1 MTSEERVATRAP
13 GSPTRVWQQPV
24 VAFLL
29 LGGAVLVTIAI
40 PPVYKAS
47 GLLLL
52 ESSQIPDERNVSGIT
67 GYADERVALLKQRV
81 MTRENLLRVVDEFG
95 LVPADQKQTASSS
108 DLVEYMHKHVSVDLV
123 DADPGRRRQGML
135 SIAFRVG
142 FEHNSAETALNVTNE
157 LVKLFLDENVR
168 TRTERAAET
177 TAFLTDE
184 AKKLRDDL
192 EKIEAKLAEYKQKY
206 GNALPEHLDLHLQ
219 MLERAE
225 ADSREVVRDL
235 RALEEERRFLDL
247 ELAAVRRGDSA
258 AGASGPAQE
267 LARARAELAAKRG
280 VYSPDHPDLKY
291 LERKV
296 ASLAGA
302 AGSGRDDTS
311 QVEQVRVE
319 ARIAAADTRLASL
332 KSQREALNKKIDE
345 LQQVVIQTPQVEREL
360 QALSRDHENAIR
372 KYQELKDKELGAKFA
387 ESQEAERKAERF
399 SILEAPVLPD
409 KPVKPDR
416 KKLLATG
423 TILALAGT
431 GGGFLLVESFDQTL
445 RGPQSLAKIL
455 GQSPLVRIPYVET
468 RGEIRRRRRQ
478 LVYVLLM
485 LLILILLAAS
495 AVHVLYMP
503 LDQLWLKLLT
513 RFG

>member
-1 MTSEERVATRAP
+1 
-13 GSPTRVWQQPV
+13 
-24 VAFLL
+24 
-29 LGGAVLVTIAI
+29 
-40 PPVYKAS
+40 
-47 GLLLL
+47 
-52 ESSQIPDERNVSGIT
+52 
-67 GYADERVALLKQRV
+67 
-81 MTRENLLRVVDEFG
+81 
-95 LVPADQKQTASSS
+95 
-108 DLVEYMHKHVSVDLV
+108 
-123 DADPGRRRQGML
+123 
-135 SIAFRVG
+135 
-142 FEHNSAETALNVTNE
+142 
-157 LVKLFLDENVR
+157 
-168 TRTERAAET
+168 
-177 TAFLTDE
+177 
-184 AKKLRDDL
+184 
-192 EKIEAKLAEYKQKY
+192 
-206 GNALPEHLDLHLQ
+206 
-219 MLERAE
+219 
-225 ADSREVVRDL
+225 
-235 RALEEERRFLDL
+235 
-247 ELAAVRRGDSA
+247 
-258 AGASGPAQE
+258 